1 MEFISEKETEIKN
14 WGSSSQIDQISSIF
28 FPLVRF
34 FLLIC
39 LVTLETFLH
48 TFPRTITTAVKAV
61 TLTRSTL
68 SKVDIQCKV
77 GVSTHC
83 NYYLPWS

>member
-1 MEFISEKETEIKN
+1 MQFLSEKETKIKN
-14 WGSSSQIDQISSIF
+14 WEPSSQIDQISSIF
-28 FPLVRF
+28 FPLVGF

-39 LVTLETFLH
+39 LVTLEIFSH

-61 TLTRSTL
+61 TVTRSTL
-68 SKVDIQCKV
+68 SKEDIQCKV

-83 NYYLPWS
+83 NYYHPWS